1 MSKWDRT
8 GRSWSNCAHTHTHT
22 RVSYSSI
29 DVCINHLFYA
39 DDLCLMAPSPMGLQH
54 LINICGNYGFEND
67 ILFNRSASVCM
78 VVKPSDP
85 KNNTPLTLWTPGRLL
100 TGLSIFPGRLLTEFI
115 PPYEKCRKL
124 NKKILHN
131 IINIILVN
139 IVNCL
144 IVQLRIV
151 CVIIQQMSLPSYRS
165 DSRLFQ
171 IKVSIISAFHII
183 WFMVDFQIKYI
194 LLPRGPFKYCVMIFF
209 WKMDTLSS
217 LVMLETLD
225 HTPS

>member
-1 MSKWDRT
+1 MTLCKMGTEHLVVLRCFKRRQT
-8 GRSWSNCAHTHTHT
+8 GRYFIA
-22 RVSYSSI
+22 VPIYSELSHQLNNSKVGCYI
-29 DVCINHLFYA
+29 NNVCINHLFYA

-78 VVKPSDP
+78 VVKPCDP

-131 IINIILVN
+131 IINIILV
-139 IVNCL
+139 
-144 IVQLRIV
+144 
-151 CVIIQQMSLPSYRS
+151 
-165 DSRLFQ
+165 
-171 IKVSIISAFHII
+171 
-183 WFMVDFQIKYI
+183 
-194 LLPRGPFKYCVMIFF
+194 
-209 WKMDTLSS
+209 
-217 LVMLETLD
+217 
-225 HTPS
+225 